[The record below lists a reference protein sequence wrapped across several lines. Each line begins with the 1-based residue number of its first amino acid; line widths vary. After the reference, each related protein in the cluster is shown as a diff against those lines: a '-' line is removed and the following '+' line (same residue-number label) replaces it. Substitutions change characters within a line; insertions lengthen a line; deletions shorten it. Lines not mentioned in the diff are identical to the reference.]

1 MKTKIACISL
11 NLDSIGHAIGK
22 SPLKN
27 DPTFDVVFER
37 IENIIDKYDIKMS
50 IFVIGKDL
58 ENKENL
64 NYVSEWYKK
73 GHEIGNHTYTHPIN
87 FGSLSKERIFQEIK
101 KTDDLIFMAT
111 KEKSIGFIAPNWST
125 SRNVLTTLNKLN
137 YKYDHSL
144 FSSPILLLGLLKLF
158 YNYLKVFFIKREIP
172 KTYNLSEIFHRKDYL
187 NIIAGRTKPFYTRDS
202 YFKSLKN
209 GTGLKIFPLPSRF
222 KLPYW
227 LTIDFIF
234 PKKISNF
241 IFNLNIKNNDFFYL
255 LIHPADF
262 IAKEDL
268 EGIEGVHSLE
278 RMSVDLDYKLNIF
291 EERLKSLLSSGYI
304 FKKFNELND

>member
-101 KTDDLIFMAT
+101 KTDDLS
-111 KEKSIGFIAPNWST
+111 KSQ
-125 SRNVLTTLNKLN
+125 LTG
-137 YKYDHSL
+137 DFL
-144 FSSPILLLGLLKLF
+144 FSKSKEE
-158 YNYLKVFFIKREIP
+158 KKIK
-172 KTYNLSEIFHRKDYL
+172 
-187 NIIAGRTKPFYTRDS
+187 
-202 YFKSLKN
+202 KN
-209 GTGLKIFPLPSRF
+209 GKQVNGHKDKDKDSEAL
-222 KLPYW
+222 
-227 LTIDFIF
+227 
-234 PKKISNF
+234 
-241 IFNLNIKNNDFFYL
+241 
-255 LIHPADF
+255 
-262 IAKEDL
+262 
-268 EGIEGVHSLE
+268 V
-278 RMSVDLDYKLNIF
+278 
-291 EERLKSLLSSGYI
+291 
-304 FKKFNELND
+304 